1 MKIINLS
8 GADLPNLQGVES
20 APDEMI
26 AMFKKTMAD
35 PNLTDSHIG
44 GSFRGT
50 PFGYAIQQEYM
61 AAARVP
67 AKDKADAIAIAQAAK
82 DSAELKQ
89 YVHDQEPWL
98 IVLPKDRQSLAEML
112 CFLQIGPAP
121 GTEFALLIPVEA
133 RNRQWFYSGTKSE
146 IRIPVIFEVDQNG
159 NVVGLSNFVHR
170 TPPIKGAQIVPE
182 G

>member
-8 GADLPNLQGVES
+8 GAELPNLQGVAN
-20 APDEMI
+20 APDDMI

-35 PNLTDSHIG
+35 PNLSPSHIAA
-44 GSFRGT
+44 SFRGT
-50 PFGYAIQQEYM
+50 PFGYSIHREIFGMQYRESMEEAEKDACRQASKDAADLKEY
-61 AAARVP
+61 VYE
-67 AKDKADAIAIAQAAK
+67 Q
-82 DSAELKQ
+82 
-89 YVHDQEPWL
+89 HPWL
-98 IVLPKDRQSLAEML
+98 IVLPKGRDELAEML
-112 CFLQIGPAP
+112 CFLQIGPSP

-170 TPPIKGAQIVPE
+170 TPPIKGAQIVPDA
-182 G
+182 